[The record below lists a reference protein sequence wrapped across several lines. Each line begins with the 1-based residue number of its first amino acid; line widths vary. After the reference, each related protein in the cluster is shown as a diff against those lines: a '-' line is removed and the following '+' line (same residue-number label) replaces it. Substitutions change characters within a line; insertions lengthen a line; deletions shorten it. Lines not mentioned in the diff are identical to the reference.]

1 MLCSAKLRRQLA
13 SHTRANLSSGLASE
27 QKYKSTC
34 SWRSARYRG
43 SRSAGSRRQ
52 RTTST
57 RTQCQQK
64 CSSQRQAANDQ
75 QQPTTQRHNPA
86 SSSQPKQKARA
97 KAIKPTPPK
106 ALPCKP
112 QCPELEQVPDPR
124 KGGAARVLQRISK
137 EPQPQGRTTRL
148 A

>member
-27 QKYKSTC
+27 QKYKSIC

-64 CSSQRQAANDQ
+64 GSSLRQAANDQ
-75 QQPTTQRHNPA
+75 QKPTTQRHIPA
-86 SSSQPKQKARA
+86 SSSQPKQKRERKQENLRHPKHYHASRSVWNSKKCQVHARV
-97 KAIKPTPPK
+97 
-106 ALPCKP
+106 
-112 QCPELEQVPDPR
+112 EQL
-124 KGGAARVLQRISK
+124 RVLQCIGK
-137 EPQPQGRTTRL
+137 EPHPQGRTTRL